1 MAPIRIATQS
11 SSRCVLLIFY
21 LHVFSLMVINVDDA
35 GQVIV
40 SRIPDRRLVQ
50 VAFICVRIDKD
61 S

>member
-1 MAPIRIATQS
+1 M
-11 SSRCVLLIFY
+11 FY